1 MYDPCRVVFELAP
14 QYGSCD
20 ITAPPLFVLS
30 DKLELVI
37 FSAPIRA
44 MNVGY
49 GEYTIEQWVV

>member
-20 ITAPPLFVLS
+20 ITPPPLFVLS

-37 FSAPIRA
+37 FSAQIRA

-49 GEYTIEQWVV
+49 GE